1 MSNKFHRKLSDGELH
16 RPERT
21 GEGDPNEQSLF
32 QVEDGQYYQDTL
44 TGDIWRYV
52 LSSDAWELLLD
63 YDRQNNLITNAQQ
76 RYDIKTQQIGEL
88 RSNID
93 AGSTVTS
100 VDAYLFTQVRQGED
114 ITVYQSGN
122 TDNAISFTVTTD
134 NEGGETTI
142 AVESETAAYDFL
154 VGDPIKLD
162 AGLLSAYQSA
172 DPTKIYSSISEERDR
187 ISLGLLSGT
196 IAKNSSVSSITITRK
211 TSQTLRLRDSQFLYI
226 YKNDGIGQFFQVDG
240 EQTLNGFDVTVVVS
254 AFTALYD
261 YNDLGAF
268 IVEPAWASTTQITQ
282 TANTVTILSQTVSE
296 TSNAVASI
304 NTRTGVLESDVTALA
319 LVNDGQ
325 NTSISTA
332 QLTATNAYAEANTSV
347 KFNNVGAYIQLIAG
361 AGGSEITLQ
370 SNQININ
377 GLITAINDTGGLD
390 GSATIESNTEP
401 TQRES
406 SANLEIGDIWIDT
419 DAGNK
424 PYVWRNTG
432 SIEEWVAAYTQINGG
447 DITTGTINASV
458 VTVTNIN
465 ASLINTGTID
475 VANLISA
482 NAITAEEINVA
493 NLLAQTL
500 NVGNVIQS
508 TNFDSNNGFAVY
520 SNGKAYFRD
529 VIIAGTS
536 VNVTGAVTTGAGS
549 NVNGQFV
556 NNINAGN
563 IVVGTLDANVV
574 TVANLNASEIT
585 AGTISVERINVDAI
599 LAESATINN
608 TLTIGTLG
616 AVSLGS
622 ATPRIELSDS
632 GLDFIGIIGNYAI
645 TAQYDSDQSRDYL
658 EIENYVD
665 FRDSINVASD
675 ARVHGNVQASYK
687 SDDGTAGIS
696 GNFQWNDANAL
707 QDHNVVV
714 KNGIITQ
721 WTVT

>member
-21 GEGDPNEQSLF
+21 GEGDPNDQSLF

-172 DPTKIYSSISEERDR
+172 DPTKIYSSISEERSR
-187 ISLGLLSGT
+187 ISIGSLQNL
-196 IAKNSSVSSITITRK
+196 IAKNASVSSIVLTRE
-211 TSQTLRLRDSQFLYI
+211 TTQTLSLRDSQFLYI
-226 YKNDGIGQFFQVDG
+226 YTKDGVGQFIQVDG
-240 EQTLNGFDVTVVVS
+240 DQTLNGSPITIAVYT
-254 AFTALYD
+254 FTASYAYD
-261 YNDLGAF
+261 EDSYV
-268 IVEPAWASTTQITQ
+268 VEPAWASTTQITQ

-304 NTRTGVLESDVTALA
+304 NTRTGILESDVTALA

-458 VTVTNIN
+458 VTVANIN

-536 VNVTGAVTTGAGS
+536 VTVNGNVTTGTGS
-549 NVNGQFV
+549 NIDGTYVS
-556 NNINAGN
+556 NINAGN

-687 SDDGTAGIS
+687 SDDGTEGIS